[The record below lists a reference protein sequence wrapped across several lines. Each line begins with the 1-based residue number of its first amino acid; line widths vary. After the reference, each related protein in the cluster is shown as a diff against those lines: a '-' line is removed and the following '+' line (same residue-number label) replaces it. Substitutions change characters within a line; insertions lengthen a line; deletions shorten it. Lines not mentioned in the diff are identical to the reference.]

1 MTNLTRDQGILQAIA
16 ALCRDLD
23 NNKMPSYLCNDW
35 SSEASMRSCE
45 CHAGSPMAT
54 REPCQASSR
63 SAPRGPVRVDAAVST
78 YSSASVRGEA
88 QPVSEVWCWLLSRT
102 TWWQQHGL

>member
-16 ALCRDLD
+16 TLCRDLD

-35 SSEASMRSCE
+35 SSEAPMRPCE
-45 CHAGSPMAT
+45 CHADSPMAT

-63 SAPRGPVRVDAAVST
+63 LAPRGPVRVDAAVST
-78 YSSASVRGEA
+78 FSSASVRDRALRPDEIFFHM
-88 QPVSEVWCWLLSRT
+88 V
-102 TWWQQHGL
+102 QQ

>member
-1 MTNLTRDQGILQAIA
+1 MTNLTRDQSILQAIA

-35 SSEASMRSCE
+35 SSEAPMRSCE

-54 REPCQASSR
+54 REPSQTSSR
-63 SAPRGPVRVDAAVST
+63 LAPRGPVRVDAAVST

-88 QPVSEVWCWLLSRT
+88 FSPRMSSSVDC
-102 TWWQQHGL
+102 

>member
-35 SSEASMRSCE
+35 SSEAPMRSCE

-54 REPCQASSR
+54 REPCQGVLSVSPSRASPCGRSGQHLQFCLGER
-63 SAPRGPVRVDAAVST
+63 RSSAP
-78 YSSASVRGEA
+78 
-88 QPVSEVWCWLLSRT
+88 Q
-102 TWWQQHGL
+102 